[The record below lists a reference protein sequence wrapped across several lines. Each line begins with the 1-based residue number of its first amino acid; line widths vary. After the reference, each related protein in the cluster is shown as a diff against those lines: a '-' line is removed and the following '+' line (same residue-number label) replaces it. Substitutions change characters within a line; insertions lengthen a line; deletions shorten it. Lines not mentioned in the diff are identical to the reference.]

1 MSAYTKIKENLYY
14 TTTSYKDIYT
24 TVYLIKTDKG
34 CMLFDSASFD
44 CDIADSIKPM
54 LDSLGVTN
62 EDLKYVFIS
71 HAHLDHAGGLRKLL
85 EFYPDVTVITKN
97 ASLTEKFI
105 SYSSC
110 IPEENQV
117 FLDCLKVIFIPGHS
131 ACSQAI
137 LDTRDNTL
145 ITGDCLQLYGIFGSG
160 NWASNISLPKAHLEA
175 LDKLDNMEISAI
187 YTAHDYHPLGQF
199 YVGREKA
206 KAAINYCREP
216 LYNIIGMI
224 KDNPELSDE
233 EIAKEYNKDGTLPKL
248 GDHVVRNLRA
258 II

>member
-1 MSAYTKIKENLYY
+1 MNAYKKITDNLYY
-14 TTTSYKDIYT
+14 ITTSYKDIYT

-34 CMLFDSASFD
+34 CMLFDAASFE
-44 CDIADSIKPM
+44 CDIVDSIKPM
-54 LDSLGVTN
+54 LDSLGITK
-62 EDLKYVFIS
+62 EELRYVFIS
-71 HAHLDHAGGLRKLL
+71 HAHLDHAGGLGKFL

-97 ASLTEKFI
+97 ASLTEKFAD
-105 SYSSC
+105 YSAV

-117 FLDCLKVIFIPGHS
+117 FLECLKVILIPGHS
-131 ACSQAI
+131 SCSQAI
-137 LDTRDNTL
+137 LDVRDNTL

-160 NWASNISLPKAHLEA
+160 NWASNISLPKEHLAA
-175 LDKLDNMEISAI
+175 LDKLDTMEISAI

-199 YVGREKA
+199 YVGQEKV

-248 GDHVVRNLRA
+248 GEHVVRNLRA